1 MKSQT
6 AEQIASVPAKLPAS
20 DQEVQIANK
29 QKSAFRISHVGA
41 KTTFNKRALGAYVYS

>member
-20 DQEVQIANK
+20 DKEAQTANK
-29 QKSAFRISHVGA
+29 QKSAFRILHLGA
-41 KTTFNKRALGAYVYS
+41 KTTFNKRALGAYIYS